1 MSMRLVSKNRELV
14 KHIRNLFLTGNFH
27 EMCNEIWYYGEFDFF
42 YDFCRHL
49 QYRYKDEQH
58 RHDMYMWILD
68 IYFNKHY
75 NANLMNPIDGE
86 PRRDNYLDF
95 ILGTEKTTKSI
106 KELLG

>member
-1 MSMRLVSKNRELV
+1 
-14 KHIRNLFLTGNFH
+14 
-27 EMCNEIWYYGEFDFF
+27 
-42 YDFCRHL
+42 
-49 QYRYKDEQH
+49 
-58 RHDMYMWILD
+58 MYMWILD

-86 PRRDNYLDF
+86 PRRDSYLDF